1 MPVHVKNKQSGGDV
15 WRERQ
20 EEGEVVVE
28 RIYVGDLQHHVT
40 DQQLAHFFAQF
51 GQVILFVCLP
61 SLDFRLSKSGRIRN
75 EIPCSKSYH
84 CHLPRSPTVW

>member
-1 MPVHVKNKQSGGDV
+1 MPVHVKSKHAGVEV

-28 RIYVGDLQHHVT
+28 RIYVGDLHHQVT

-51 GQVILFVCLP
+51 GQVILF
-61 SLDFRLSKSGRIRN
+61 SWRA
-75 EIPCSKSYH
+75 
-84 CHLPRSPTVW
+84 

>member
-1 MPVHVKNKQSGGDV
+1 MPMHMKSKQAGGDV

-51 GQVILFVCLP
+51 GQVILFVCQFWTSACLY
-61 SLDFRLSKSGRIRN
+61 LAVY
-75 EIPCSKSYH
+75 ET
-84 CHLPRSPTVW
+84 RSMH